1 MSEMILEE
9 QLIHDSKNGDSSAF
23 GKLISVYRKNLFTY
37 LLRMCKERMTA
48 EDLLQETLIKTWK
61 GLKSYDEQQK
71 FSSWL
76 FTIAH
81 NVSIDAIRTRRIRR
95 ETAYLS
101 DKMDVASNYNPHS
114 ELVMTETRVSLQREV
129 ENLPADQRQVFLL
142 RQHSEL
148 SFNEIAIL
156 MNQPLNTVL
165 SHMHYAIKKLRRCL
179 NEE

>member
-1 MSEMILEE
+1 MSEKILEE
-9 QLIHDSKNGDSSAF
+9 QLIKDSKIGDSSAF
-23 GKLISVYRKNLFTY
+23 GKLISIYRKNLFTY

-48 EDLLQETLIKTWK
+48 EDLLQETLIKAWK
-61 GLKSYDEQQK
+61 GLKGYKEAQK

-81 NVSIDAIRTRRIRR
+81 NVSIDAIRMKKIRER
-95 ETAYLS
+95 TEYLS
-101 DKMDVASNYNPHS
+101 DKTDIAHNYTPHS
-114 ELVMTETRVSLQREV
+114 ELVITESKVALQREV

-142 RQHSEL
+142 RQHSDL
-148 SFNEIAIL
+148 SYKEIAII

-165 SHMHYAIKKLRRCL
+165 GHMHYAIKKLRKCL